1 MRAFVDL
8 LLAEE
13 FESISV
19 ATIVARADVGR
30 STFYTHFRSR
40 EDILKA
46 SLTFPSTP
54 LASIVAQRVDADS
67 LLPLLAHFRAQQ
79 RLARG
84 FASGS
89 LRRLWVRRLAELVE
103 PALARL
109 ARRVHGRPVLPLSL
123 ASLAIAELQIGL
135 VVHWLASHEPAPP
148 EVVAEALIAA
158 TRAATAALLRCEV
171 TTFDAGLGEPE
182 PARP

>member
-13 FESISV
+13 FERITV

-54 LASIVAQRVDADS
+54 LASIVGKRVDASS
-67 LLPLLAHFRAQQ
+67 LLPLLAHFREQQ
-79 RLARG
+79 RLARA
-84 FASGS
+84 FAAGS
-89 LRRLWVRRLAELVE
+89 LRRQWVRRLVELLE
-103 PALARL
+103 PALSRL
-109 ARRVHGRPVLPLSL
+109 ARRVQGRPLLPVPLV
-123 ASLAIAELQIGL
+123 SLAIAELQIGL
-135 VVHWLASHEPAPP
+135 VVHWLASHESAMP
-148 EVVAEALIAA
+148 EVVAEALIGA
-158 TRAATAALLRCEV
+158 TRAAVASLLRCDALDLE
-171 TTFDAGLGEPE
+171 AGLADP
-182 PARP
+182 